1 MEELTME
8 IPRSMV
14 LIIFGASGDLCKRK
28 LMPALY
34 FLYKEKRVPSVFA
47 ILGTARTSHSDRSF
61 RQMMKEE
68 LSRSLHQNQLDE
80 AVLSEFI
87 ECLYYQPMNPT
98 REDDYFLL
106 QNRLKEMD
114 RELTNESNYLFYLA
128 VPPTLYETIP
138 KLLKKA
144 GLTGEPGIKRIV
156 VEKPFG
162 YDLNSAQ
169 ELNEIYTSVFRED
182 EIFRI
187 DHFLGKETVLNILA
201 LRFAN
206 SIFEPIWNRN
216 YVDYIEITAVEKIGV
231 ERRAGFFE
239 QTGTLR
245 DMVQNH
251 LMQLLALIAMEPP
264 RQFNA
269 ISFRDEVSKI
279 YRSLKPFKEGSIGE
293 QVVRGQ
299 YTTAENVKGYREEES
314 VAPDSRTETFVAM
327 KVFVDNWRWSGI
339 PFFLRTGKRMPT
351 KVTEIIV
358 HFKQAPYHLFECLGT
373 HCPVADSL
381 VIRIQP
387 EEGIVLRFALKVP
400 GSGFEVKMTDMD
412 FSYASLGHLPAMEAY
427 ARLIEDCFS
436 GDSTL
441 FSRGDTVEDSWSF
454 FTPVLEY
461 WKNHPEAPL
470 YSYPAG
476 TWGPHEADKM
486 MEDLGFS
493 WSNPCKNLTNTD
505 KYCEL

>member
-1 MEELTME
+1 MIL
-8 IPRSMV
+8 V
-14 LIIFGASGDLCKRK
+14 IFGASGDLCKRK

-34 FLYKEKRVPSVFA
+34 LLYKEKRVPSIFA
-47 ILGTARTSHSDRSF
+47 ILGVARTSYSDESF
-61 RQMMKEE
+61 RQTMAAE
-68 LSRSLHQNQLDE
+68 LRNY
-80 AVLSEFI
+80 LSESQFD
-87 ECLYYQPMNPT
+87 ESVMQAFLKCLYYQPMNPAEENDYRLL
-98 REDDYFLL
+98 RE
-106 QNRLKEMD
+106 RLSLMD
-114 RELTNESNYLFYLA
+114 GELGNKHNYLFYLA

-138 KLLKKA
+138 LLLKKA
-144 GLTGEPGIKRIV
+144 HLTEAPGVKRIV

-162 YDLNSAQ
+162 YDLASAQ
-169 ELNEIYTSVFRED
+169 NLNKVYTSVFHED
-182 EIFRI
+182 QIFRI

-201 LRFAN
+201 FRFAN
-206 SIFEPIWNRN
+206 SIFEPLWNRN
-216 YVDYIEITAVEKIGV
+216 YVDYVEITAVEKLGV

-251 LMQLLALIAMEPP
+251 LLQLLALIAMEPP
-264 RQFNA
+264 RQFDA
-269 ISFRDEVSKI
+269 TSFRDEVSKV
-279 YRSLKPFKEGSIGE
+279 YRSLKPFTEETVKHL
-293 QVVRGQ
+293 VVRGQ
-299 YTTAENVKGYREEES
+299 YTEADKVKGYREEEA
-314 VAPDSRTETFVAM
+314 VAKDSRTETFVAM

-351 KVTEIIV
+351 KVTEIII
-358 HFKQAPYHLFECLGT
+358 HFKQTPYHLFECSGIQ
-373 HCPVADSL
+373 CPVTDSL

-387 EEGIVLRFALKVP
+387 EEGIALRFALKVP

-412 FSYASLGHLPAMEAY
+412 FSYASLGHLPVMDAY

-441 FSRGDTVEDSWSF
+441 FSRGDTVEDSWTF
-454 FTPVLEY
+454 FTPVLDY

-476 TWGPHEADKM
+476 TWGPPEADKLM
-486 MEDLGFS
+486 NDLGFN
-493 WSNPCKNLTNTD
+493 WSNPCKNLTKTD